1 MRTGLIAKKLGMT
14 RWYTEDGI
22 HVPVTVLHIE
32 NCQVV
37 CQKTAE
43 KDGYT
48 AVQLGVGTRKVKN
61 VSKALRGHFAKAKV
75 EPKAKLVEFRIDA
88 ANMLN
93 VGDELSVEHFVVGQ
107 FVDVAGISIGRGFQG
122 PMKRHNFAGL
132 KATHGVSI
140 RHRSHGSTG
149 QRQDPGRVFKN
160 KRMAGHMG
168 DVRVTAEN
176 LKVVNTDVESSVIMV
191 KGCVPGAEGSYVMI
205 RDAIK
210 KAPPKDAPKPAALK
224 NASAPAAA

>member
-14 RWYTEDGI
+14 RWYTEDGQ
-22 HVPVTVLHIE
+22 HVPVTVLHVD
-32 NCQVV
+32 NCEVV
-37 CQKTAE
+37 GQRSVE
-43 KDGYT
+43 KNGYT
-48 AVQLGVGTRKVKN
+48 AVQLGIGTRKVKN
-61 VSKALRGHFAKAKV
+61 VSKSLRGQFAAAKT
-75 EPKAKLVEFRIDA
+75 EPKAKLVEFRIDP

-93 VGDELSVEHFVVGQ
+93 VGDKLSAEHFVVGQ
-107 FVDVAGISIGRGFQG
+107 FVDVCGISIGRGFQG

-176 LKVVNTDVESSVIMV
+176 LKVINTDAGENIIMV
-191 KGCVPGAEGSYVMI
+191 KGCVPGAEGSYVLI

-210 KAPPKDAPKPAALK
+210 KAAPKDAPKPAALK
-224 NASAPAAA
+224 TAAA

>member
-14 RWYTEDGI
+14 RWFTDDGEHI
-22 HVPVTVLHIE
+22 PVTVLHID

-37 CQKTAE
+37 GQRTVE
-43 KDGYT
+43 KHGYT
-48 AVQLGVGTRKVKN
+48 AVQLGIGTRKAKN
-61 VSKALRGHFAKAKV
+61 VSKSLKGQYAAAKV
-75 EPKAKLVEFRIDA
+75 EPKAKLVEFRVA
-88 ANMLN
+88 AENMLN
-93 VGDELSVEHFVVGQ
+93 IGDQLSAEHFIVGQ

-176 LKVVNTDVESSVIMV
+176 LKVINTDAGENIIMV

-210 KAPPKDAPKPAALK
+210 KAAVKDAPKPAALK
-224 NASAPAAA
+224 NNAA